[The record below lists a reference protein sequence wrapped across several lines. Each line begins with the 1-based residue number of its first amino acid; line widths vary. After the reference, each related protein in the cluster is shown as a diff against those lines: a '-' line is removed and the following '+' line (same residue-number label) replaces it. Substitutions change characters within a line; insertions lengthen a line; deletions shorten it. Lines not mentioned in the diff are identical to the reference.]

1 MHYWFDA
8 FKDAIPDMSL
18 INDALYGSEQM
29 TFSNRYSDVRS
40 VRACVLLSSPMSL
53 ADCAPQCHAVLHQL
67 RVQQLGTRAR
77 QASKRGRYREPMAL
91 VAPALRQ

>member
-40 VRACVLLSSPMSL
+40 VRACVLRPSPMGI
-53 ADCAPQCHAVLHQL
+53 ANCAPQCHAVLHQL
-67 RVQQLGTRAR
+67 RVQQLGPRAR
-77 QASKRGRYREPMAL
+77 QASQRGRHREPMAL

>member
-40 VRACVLLSSPMSL
+40 VRACVLLSSPMSP
-53 ADCAPQCHAVLHQL
+53 ADRVPQCHAVVHQL
-67 RVQQLGTRAR
+67 RVQ
-77 QASKRGRYREPMAL
+77 
-91 VAPALRQ
+91 

>member
-40 VRACVLLSSPMSL
+40 VRACVLLSSP
-53 ADCAPQCHAVLHQL
+53 
-67 RVQQLGTRAR
+67 
-77 QASKRGRYREPMAL
+77 
-91 VAPALRQ
+91 